1 MLAAQHAAATAEL
14 ESGASVAFS
23 SEDPTTFVVG
33 LEAGHLYKGSLL
45 ANELRSARAITREP
59 AEGFRSIRRPDGGWI
74 FVDRMRDE
82 GAIARATRFA
92 RRGTT
97 GLARWGA
104 P

>member
-1 MLAAQHAAATAEL
+1 M
-14 ESGASVAFS
+14 G
-23 SEDPTTFVVG
+23 
-33 LEAGHLYKGSLL
+33 
-45 ANELRSARAITREP
+45 ELRQLGVERRTVRVGVAGEPRAITREI
-59 AEGFRSIRRPDGGWI
+59 AEGFRTSAVPMGWI

>member
-1 MLAAQHAAATAEL
+1 M
-14 ESGASVAFS
+14 G
-23 SEDPTTFVVG
+23 
-33 LEAGHLYKGSLL
+33 
-45 ANELRSARAITREP
+45 ELRQLGVERRTVRVGVAGEPRAITREI
-59 AEGFRSIRRPDGGWI
+59 AEGVSEHPPSRWGWI

>member
-1 MLAAQHAAATAEL
+1 M
-14 ESGASVAFS
+14 GALRQLGVERRTVRVGVAG
-23 SEDPTTFVVG
+23 EP
-33 LEAGHLYKGSLL
+33 
-45 ANELRSARAITREP
+45 RAITRAI